1 MNSAYMNSKNIVN
14 YVGIF
19 SDSVVMNST
28 LSE

>member
-1 MNSAYMNSKNIVN
+1 MNSAYMNNKNIVDC
-14 YVGIF
+14 VGAF